1 MATFRKRGSGSWQA
15 RIQRKGHPDLTK
27 SFGTKAEAQT
37 WARQIEAEIDRGNYS
52 APAPIETDG
61 TTLRDLLCRYLEL
74 ITPKKKGAIH
84 EGHRVKSW
92 INSPIANKPLA
103 EIKSSDFAKWRDERL
118 GKELSPNTVRLDLA
132 VISNVYSIART
143 EWGFESLANPIKL
156 IKLPKLPNGRTRR
169 LTPEELR
176 KLIQALEYTQEVHQ
190 IVQLAVETG
199 MRRSELLGMTWENV
213 DTAKRVVLLPD
224 TKNGDSREVP
234 LSSRALEVLNSV
246 GVKTEG
252 PVFTTKPDSVSQ
264 AFSRACKRANLKDLR
279 FHDLRHEATSRL
291 FEKGLNTME
300 VSAITGHKTLSM
312 LKRYTHLKASDLAL
326 RLG

>member
-1 MATFRKRGSGSWQA
+1 MATFRKRDSGSWQA
-15 RIQRKGHPDLTK
+15 RIQRVGYPDLTK
-27 SFGTKAEAQT
+27 SFRTKTEAKV

-52 APAPIETDG
+52 APAPVENDR
-61 TTLRDLLCRYLEL
+61 TTLGELIDRYQVEVSPTKKCHLSELRRLKQLKGALGGLVLLDIQSQHIAAYRDSRLKEGKAPGTVIRELNNLSHIFSIIIKEWNYPLTVNPVQLIRKPSALRGRDRRLKPGELDLL
-74 ITPKKKGAIH
+74 
-84 EGHRVKSW
+84 
-92 INSPIANKPLA
+92 
-103 EIKSSDFAKWRDERL
+103 
-118 GKELSPNTVRLDLA
+118 
-132 VISNVYSIART
+132 
-143 EWGFESLANPIKL
+143 LANL
-156 IKLPKLPNGRTRR
+156 
-169 LTPEELR
+169 
-176 KLIQALEYTQEVHQ
+176 QDTQEVKQ

-199 MRRSELLGMTWENV
+199 MRRSELLGMTWENI